1 MKKRYTFTDGETIDA
16 DLDDLRKLLAENQC
30 YLDNYEDVYSSLE
43 DDDYVARGNG
53 FCDRKYSDD
62 FIEGQMEKY
71 GRRVKE
77 IEGWIAEWPAEK
89 PSNYRAKIIFTAFF
103 LTFITIM
110 SSCNQKTSVDLIL
123 HNANI
128 YTVDNDFTKV
138 QAFAVK
144 DGKFVAVG
152 DEKQIMQHYTAKE
165 IIDAQGNAVY
175 PGFMDGHCH
184 FTGYGENLVRWANLK
199 GCRSFDEVIERLKV
213 HDSLYPSDWLL
224 GRGWDQNLWEV
235 AEFPDNKKLVEVFP
249 DKKVLLTRVDGH
261 AVLVS
266 KEVLELAGIDE
277 NTKMDGGMAIVKDG
291 RCTGVL
297 LDNLA
302 DAAKALV
309 PKMETELR
317 VQALLKAQEN
327 CMAVGLTSVTDAGLD
342 IATIE
347 LIDSLQQA
355 GQLIMHVN
363 AMVNP
368 DDETMDYFMG
378 QGVIDKECL
387 TVRSVKIYADG
398 ALGSRGAKLLEPYSD
413 DPTNTGLMVEND
425 DFYHHVC
432 QKAYDAGFQ
441 VCCHAIGDG
450 GVRHVLDI
458 YSEYLKGQNDLRWR
472 IEHSQV
478 VDEADFQR
486 YGEYSV
492 IPSIQTTHCTSDMD
506 WADERLGEERIK
518 NAYAYQRLLQQN
530 GWVVNG
536 TDFPIED
543 IGPIYT
549 FYAAVARKHLDG
561 SPAKGFQMEN
571 ALTREQALRSITI
584 WVAKGCFLENRKGS
598 IEVGKDA
605 DFVILDR
612 DLMTIAEDE
621 IPAAIVKMCYIP
633 LKME

>member
-1 MKKRYTFTDGETIDA
+1 MKTPAKQTFT
-16 DLDDLRKLLAENQC
+16 LA
-30 YLDNYEDVYSSLE
+30 LFAS
-43 DDDYVARGNG
+43 
-53 FCDRKYSDD
+53 
-62 FIEGQMEKY
+62 I
-71 GRRVKE
+71 
-77 IEGWIAEWPAEK
+77 
-89 PSNYRAKIIFTAFF
+89 
-103 LTFITIM
+103 LTFMI
-110 SSCNQKTSVDLIL
+110 SCNPQIPVDLIVT
-123 HNANI
+123 NANI
-128 YTVDNDFTKV
+128 YTIDNDFSKA

-152 DEKQIMQHYTAKE
+152 DDDMILRHYIAE
-165 IIDAQGNAVY
+165 EAIDAHGDAVY

-184 FTGYGENLVRWANLK
+184 FTGYGENLIRWANLK
-199 GCRSFDEVIERLKV
+199 GCLSFDEVIERLKV
-213 HDSLYPSDWLL
+213 HDSLYPSEWLL

-235 AEFPDNKKLVEVFP
+235 AEFPDNEKLAEAFP
-249 DKKVLLTRVDGH
+249 EKKVLLTRVDGH

-266 KEVLELAGIDE
+266 KEVLELASINQD
-277 NTKMDGGMAIVKDG
+277 TKMDGGMAIVKEG

-309 PKMETELR
+309 PKMETAQSI
-317 VQALLKAQEN
+317 QALLKAQEN
-327 CMAVGLTSVTDAGLD
+327 CMAAGLTSVTDAGQD

-355 GQLIMHVN
+355 GQLKMHVN

-368 DDETMDYFMG
+368 DDETMDRFMR
-378 QGVIDKECL
+378 QGVIDKERL

-398 ALGSRGAKLLEPYSD
+398 ALGSRGAKLIEPYSD
-413 DPTNTGLMVEND
+413 DPKNTGLILESD
-425 DFYHHVC
+425 DFYRHVC
-432 QKAYDAGFQ
+432 QKAHDAGYQ

-450 GVRHVLDI
+450 GVRHILDI

-486 YGEYSV
+486 YGKLSV

-506 WADERLGEERIK
+506 WADERLGERIK
-518 NAYAYQRLLQQN
+518 NAYAYQQLLQQN
-530 GWVVNG
+530 GWVING

-543 IGPIYT
+543 ISPIYT

-561 SPAKGFQMEN
+561 TPTEGFQMEN

-598 IEVGKDA
+598 IEIGKDA

-612 DLMTIAEDE
+612 DLMTVAESDILE
-621 IPAAIVKMCYIP
+621 AKVKMCHI
-633 LKME
+633 K

>member
-1 MKKRYTFTDGETIDA
+1 MKA
-16 DLDDLRKLLAENQC
+16 P
-30 YLDNYEDVYSSLE
+30 
-43 DDDYVARGNG
+43 
-53 FCDRKYSDD
+53 
-62 FIEGQMEKY
+62 
-71 GRRVKE
+71 VKQ
-77 IEGWIAEWPAEK
+77 I
-89 PSNYRAKIIFTAFF
+89 
-103 LTFITIM
+103 LITIIPAFCASILTLM
-110 SSCNQKTSVDLIL
+110 TSCNQKTSVDLIV

-128 YTVDNDFTKV
+128 YTVDNDFSKA
-138 QAFAVK
+138 QAFAVN

-152 DEKQIMQHYTAKE
+152 DDDMILRHYIAE
-165 IIDAQGNAVY
+165 EAIDAHGDAVY

-184 FTGYGENLVRWANLK
+184 FTGYGENLIRWADLK
-199 GCRSFDEVIERLKV
+199 GCLSFNEVIERLKV
-213 HDSLYPSDWLL
+213 HDSLYPSEWLL

-235 AEFPDNKKLVEVFP
+235 AEFPDNEKLAETFP
-249 DKKVLLTRVDGH
+249 EKKVLLTRVDGH

-266 KEVLELAGIDE
+266 KEVLELAGINE
-277 NTKMDGGMAIVKDG
+277 ETKMDGGMAIIKEG

-309 PKMETELR
+309 PKMENELR

-327 CMAVGLTSVTDAGLD
+327 CMGVGLTSVTDAGLD

-347 LIDSLQQA
+347 LIDSLQQT
-355 GQLIMHVN
+355 GQLKMHVN

-368 DDETMDYFMG
+368 DDETMDHFMN
-378 QGVIDKECL
+378 QGVIDKERL

-398 ALGSRGAKLLEPYSD
+398 ALGSRGAKLIEPYTD
-413 DPTNTGLMVEND
+413 DLENTGLILEND

-432 QKAYDAGFQ
+432 QKAYDAGYQ

-450 GVRHVLDI
+450 GVHHILDI

-486 YGEYSV
+486 YGDLSV

-506 WADERLGEERIK
+506 WADERLGERIK

-530 GWVVNG
+530 GWEVNG

-543 IGPIYT
+543 ISPIYT

-561 SPAKGFQMEN
+561 TPTEGFQMEN

-584 WVAKGCFLENRKGS
+584 WVAKGCFLETRKGS

-612 DLMTIAEDE
+612 DLMTIAESD
-621 IPAAIVKMCYIP
+621 IPEAKVKMCRVF
-633 LKME
+633 

>member
-1 MKKRYTFTDGETIDA
+1 MT
-16 DLDDLRKLLAENQC
+16 
-30 YLDNYEDVYSSLE
+30 
-43 DDDYVARGNG
+43 
-53 FCDRKYSDD
+53 
-62 FIEGQMEKY
+62 
-71 GRRVKE
+71 
-77 IEGWIAEWPAEK
+77 
-89 PSNYRAKIIFTAFF
+89 
-103 LTFITIM
+103 
-110 SSCNQKTSVDLIL
+110 SCNQKTPVDLIV

-128 YTVDNDFTKV
+128 YTVDNDFSKA
-138 QAFAVK
+138 QSFAVK

-152 DEKQIMQHYTAKE
+152 DNDIILNQYEAKE
-165 IIDAQGNAVY
+165 TIDTQGDAVY

-184 FTGYGENLVRWANLK
+184 FTGYGENLVRWADLK
-199 GCRSFDEVIERLKV
+199 GCRSFDEVIERLQV
-213 HDSLYPSDWLL
+213 HDSLYPAEWLL

-235 AEFPDNKKLVEVFP
+235 AEFPTNERLAEIFP
-249 DKKVLLTRVDGH
+249 SRNVLLTRVDGH

-266 KEVLELAGIDE
+266 KEVLELANINE
-277 NTKMDGGMAIVKDG
+277 NTKMVGGMAIVKDG
-291 RCTGVL
+291 QCTGVL

-302 DAAKALV
+302 DVAKALV
-309 PKMETELR
+309 PKMET
-317 VQALLKAQEN
+317 VQRIQAFLKAQEN

-347 LIDSLQQA
+347 LIDSLQQT
-355 GQLIMHVN
+355 GQLQMHVN

-368 DDETMDYFMG
+368 DDETMDHFMR
-378 QGVIDKECL
+378 QGIIDKERL
-387 TVRSVKIYADG
+387 TVRSVKIYSDG

-413 DPTNTGLMVEND
+413 DPSNTGLIVEND
-425 DFYHHVC
+425 DFYRHVC
-432 QKAYDAGFQ
+432 QKASDAGYQ

-450 GVRHVLDI
+450 GVHHILDI
-458 YSEYLKGQNDLRWR
+458 YSEYLKGKNDLRWR

-486 YGEYSV
+486 YGDFSV

-506 WADERLGEERIK
+506 WADERLGERIK
-518 NAYAYQRLLQQN
+518 NAYAYQQLLQQN

-543 IGPIYT
+543 ISPIYT

-561 SPAKGFQMEN
+561 TPVEGFQMEN

-584 WVAKGCFLENRKGS
+584 WVAKGCFLEDRKGS

-612 DLMTIAEDE
+612 DLMTVEESE
-621 IPAAIVKMCYIP
+621 IPHAKVKLCHIH
-633 LKME
+633 

>member
-1 MKKRYTFTDGETIDA
+1 MKTPIKQI
-16 DLDDLRKLLAENQC
+16 
-30 YLDNYEDVYSSLE
+30 VS
-43 DDDYVARGNG
+43 
-53 FCDRKYSDD
+53 
-62 FIEGQMEKY
+62 
-71 GRRVKE
+71 
-77 IEGWIAEWPAEK
+77 
-89 PSNYRAKIIFTAFF
+89 IIISAFF
-103 LTFITIM
+103 ASILTLMT
-110 SSCNQKTSVDLIL
+110 SCNTKTSVDLIV

-128 YTVDNDFTKV
+128 YTVDDDFSKA
-138 QAFAVK
+138 QAFAIK

-152 DEKQIMQHYTAKE
+152 DEEQIIRQYTAKE
-165 IIDAQGNAVY
+165 IIDAKGDAVY

-184 FTGYGENLVRWANLK
+184 FTGYGENLVRWADLK
-199 GCRSFDEVIERLKV
+199 GCISFDEVIERLKK
-213 HDSLYPSDWLL
+213 HDSLYPSEWLL

-235 AEFPDNKKLVEVFP
+235 AEFPDNTRLAEVFP
-249 DKKVLLTRVDGH
+249 EKKVLLTRVDGH

-266 KEVLELAGIDE
+266 KEVIALAGINE
-277 NTKMDGGMAIVKDG
+277 ETKMDGGLVIVKDG

-302 DAAKALV
+302 DVAKALV
-309 PKMETELR
+309 PKMDTAQR

-355 GQLIMHVN
+355 GQLKMHFN

-368 DDETMDYFMG
+368 DDETMDYFMK
-378 QGVIDKECL
+378 QGVINKPRL

-413 DPTNTGLMVEND
+413 DPSNTGLIVESD

-432 QKAYDAGFQ
+432 QKAYDAGYQ

-450 GVRHVLDI
+450 GVHHILDI
-458 YSEYLKGQNDLRWR
+458 YSEYLKGKNDLRWR

-478 VDEADFQR
+478 VDETDFQR
-486 YGEYSV
+486 YAEFSV

-506 WADERLGEERIK
+506 WADERLGERIK

-543 IGPIYT
+543 ISPIYT

-561 SPAKGFQMEN
+561 TPAEGFQMEN

-605 DFVILDR
+605 DFVIFDR
-612 DLMTIAEDE
+612 DIMTVAENE
-621 IPAAIVKMCYIP
+621 IPKTKVKTCYIHKSYQK
-633 LKME
+633 LADK

>member
-1 MKKRYTFTDGETIDA
+1 MKTHTKHITIA
-16 DLDDLRKLLAENQC
+16 
-30 YLDNYEDVYSSLE
+30 
-43 DDDYVARGNG
+43 
-53 FCDRKYSDD
+53 
-62 FIEGQMEKY
+62 FIAT
-71 GRRVKE
+71 
-77 IEGWIAEWPAEK
+77 I
-89 PSNYRAKIIFTAFF
+89 
-103 LTFITIM
+103 LTFMTA
-110 SSCNQKTSVDLIL
+110 CNQKTPVDLII

-128 YTVDNDFTKV
+128 YTVDNDFSKA

-152 DEKQIMQHYTAKE
+152 DEETIMHQFAAEET
-165 IIDAQGNAVY
+165 IDAHGDAVY

-184 FTGYGENLVRWANLK
+184 FTGYGENLIRWADLK
-199 GCRSFDEVIERLKV
+199 GCQSFDEVIERLKV
-213 HDSLYPSDWLL
+213 HDSLYPSEWLL
-224 GRGWDQNLWEV
+224 GRGWDQNLWKV
-235 AEFPDNKKLVEVFP
+235 AEFPDNEKLAEAFP

-266 KEVLELAGIDE
+266 KEVLELAGINQD
-277 NTKMDGGMAIVKDG
+277 TKMDGGMVIVKEG

-309 PKMETELR
+309 PKMENELR
-317 VQALLKAQEN
+317 AQALLKAQEN
-327 CMAVGLTSVTDAGLD
+327 CMGVGLTSVTDAGLD

-355 GQLIMHVN
+355 GQLKMHVN

-368 DDETMDYFMG
+368 DDETMNHFMQ
-378 QGVIDKECL
+378 QGVIDKERL

-413 DPTNTGLMVEND
+413 DPSNTGLMVEND
-425 DFYHHVC
+425 DFYRHVC
-432 QKAYDAGFQ
+432 QKAYDAGYQ

-450 GVRHVLDI
+450 GVRHILDI
-458 YSEYLKGQNDLRWR
+458 YSEYLKGHNDLRWR
-472 IEHSQV
+472 IEHSQT

-486 YGEYSV
+486 YADLSV

-506 WADERLGEERIK
+506 WADERLGERIK
-518 NAYAYQRLLQQN
+518 NAYAYQQLLQQN

-543 IGPIYT
+543 ISPIYT

-561 SPAKGFQMEN
+561 TPAEGFQMEN
-571 ALTREQALRSITI
+571 ALNREQALRSITI
-584 WVAKGCFLENRKGS
+584 WVAKGCFLEARKGS
-598 IEVGKDA
+598 IEIGKDA

-612 DLMTIAEDE
+612 DLMTVAKSE
-621 IPAAIVKMCYIP
+621 IPAAKVKMCHIHAV
-633 LKME
+633 

>member
-1 MKKRYTFTDGETIDA
+1 MKTHTRHIT
-16 DLDDLRKLLAENQC
+16 LA
-30 YLDNYEDVYSSLE
+30 
-43 DDDYVARGNG
+43 
-53 FCDRKYSDD
+53 
-62 FIEGQMEKY
+62 FIAS
-71 GRRVKE
+71 
-77 IEGWIAEWPAEK
+77 I
-89 PSNYRAKIIFTAFF
+89 
-103 LTFITIM
+103 LTFMT
-110 SSCNQKTSVDLIL
+110 SCNQKTPVDLII

-128 YTVDNDFTKV
+128 YTVDEDFSKA

-152 DEKQIMQHYTAKE
+152 DEESIMRQYAAKE
-165 IIDAQGNAVY
+165 TIDAKGDAVY
-175 PGFMDGHCH
+175 PGFMDGHSH
-184 FTGYGENLVRWANLK
+184 FTGYGENLVRWADLK
-199 GCRSFDEVIERLKV
+199 GCRSYDEIIERLKV
-213 HDSLYPSDWLL
+213 HDSLYPAEWLL

-235 AEFPDNKKLVEVFP
+235 AEFPDNEKLAEVFP

-266 KEVLELAGIDE
+266 KEVLELANIDA
-277 NTKMDGGMAIVKDG
+277 NTKMDGGMAIVKEG

-309 PKMETELR
+309 PKMETTQSI
-317 VQALLKAQEN
+317 QALLKAQED
-327 CMAVGLTSVTDAGLD
+327 CMAVGLTSVTDAGQD

-355 GQLIMHVN
+355 GQLKMHVN

-368 DDETMDYFMG
+368 DDETMDHFMR
-378 QGVIDKECL
+378 QGVIDKERL

-398 ALGSRGAKLLEPYSD
+398 ALGSRGAKLLEPYTD
-413 DPTNTGLMVEND
+413 DPTNDGLILESD
-425 DFYHHVC
+425 EFYRHVC
-432 QKAYDAGFQ
+432 QKAYDTGYQ

-450 GVRHVLDI
+450 GVHHILDI
-458 YSEYLKGQNDLRWR
+458 FSEYLKGKNDLRWR
-472 IEHSQV
+472 IEHSQTV
-478 VDEADFQR
+478 ADADFQR
-486 YGEYSV
+486 FGEFSV

-506 WADERLGEERIK
+506 WADERLGERIK
-518 NAYAYQRLLQQN
+518 NAYAYQQLLQQN
-530 GWVVNG
+530 GWVING

-543 IGPIYT
+543 ISPIYT

-561 SPAKGFQMEN
+561 TPAEGFQMEN

-584 WVAKGCFLENRKGS
+584 WVAKGCFLEGRKGS

-612 DLMTIAEDE
+612 NLMTVAESE
-621 IPAAIVKMCYIP
+621 IPMAKVKMCHIH
-633 LKME
+633 

>member
-1 MKKRYTFTDGETIDA
+1 MKAPLKQI
-16 DLDDLRKLLAENQC
+16 
-30 YLDNYEDVYSSLE
+30 
-43 DDDYVARGNG
+43 
-53 FCDRKYSDD
+53 
-62 FIEGQMEKY
+62 
-71 GRRVKE
+71 
-77 IEGWIAEWPAEK
+77 
-89 PSNYRAKIIFTAFF
+89 
-103 LTFITIM
+103 FITIIPAFCASILTLM
-110 SSCNQKTSVDLIL
+110 TSCNQKTSVDLIV
-123 HNANI
+123 HNANV
-128 YTVDNDFTKV
+128 YTVDNDFSKA

-152 DEKQIMQHYTAKE
+152 DEETIMRQYTAE
-165 IIDAQGNAVY
+165 ETIDAHGDAVY

-184 FTGYGENLVRWANLK
+184 FTGYGENLIRWADLK
-199 GCRSFDEVIERLKV
+199 GCLSFDEVIERLKV
-213 HDSLYPSDWLL
+213 HNSLYPSEWLL

-235 AEFPDNKKLVEVFP
+235 AEFPDNEKLVEAFP
-249 DKKVLLTRVDGH
+249 EKKVLLTRVDGH

-266 KEVLELAGIDE
+266 KEVLELAGINE
-277 NTKMDGGMAIVKDG
+277 ETKMDGGMAIIKEG

-302 DAAKALV
+302 DAAKTFV
-309 PKMETELR
+309 PKMENELR

-327 CMAVGLTSVTDAGLD
+327 CMGVGLTSITDAGLD

-347 LIDSLQQA
+347 LIDSLQQT
-355 GQLIMHVN
+355 GQLKMHVN

-368 DDETMDYFMG
+368 DDETMDHFMR
-378 QGVIDKECL
+378 QGVIDKERL

-398 ALGSRGAKLLEPYSD
+398 ALGSRGAKLIEPYTD
-413 DPTNTGLMVEND
+413 DPENTGLILEND

-432 QKAYDAGFQ
+432 QKAYDAGYQ

-450 GVRHVLDI
+450 GVHHILDI

-486 YGEYSV
+486 YGDLSV

-506 WADERLGEERIK
+506 WADERLGERIK

-530 GWVVNG
+530 GWEVNG

-543 IGPIYT
+543 ISPIYT

-561 SPAKGFQMEN
+561 TPAEGFQMEN
-571 ALTREQALRSITI
+571 ALSREQALRSITI
-584 WVAKGCFLENRKGS
+584 WVAKGCFLEARKGS

-612 DLMTIAEDE
+612 DLMAIAESD
-621 IPAAIVKMCYIP
+621 IPEAKVKMCRVF
-633 LKME
+633 

>member
-1 MKKRYTFTDGETIDA
+1 MKAQQI
-16 DLDDLRKLLAENQC
+16 
-30 YLDNYEDVYSSLE
+30 
-43 DDDYVARGNG
+43 
-53 FCDRKYSDD
+53 
-62 FIEGQMEKY
+62 
-71 GRRVKE
+71 VKTL
-77 IEGWIAEWPAEK
+77 IP
-89 PSNYRAKIIFTAFF
+89 AFF
-103 LTFITIM
+103 ASILTLMT
-110 SSCNQKTSVDLIL
+110 SCNSKTPVDLIV

-128 YTVDNDFTKV
+128 YTVDNDFSKA

-144 DGKFVAVG
+144 DGKFVDVG
-152 DEKQIMQHYTAKE
+152 DEETILRQYAATE
-165 IIDAQGNAVY
+165 TIDAQGDAMY
-175 PGFMDGHCH
+175 PGFMDGHSH
-184 FTGYGENLVRWANLK
+184 FTGYGENLVRWTNLK
-199 GCRSFDEVIERLKV
+199 GCRSFDEVIERLRV
-213 HDSLYPSDWLL
+213 HDSLYPAEWLL

-235 AEFPDNKKLVEVFP
+235 AEFPDNERLAEVFP
-249 DKKVLLTRVDGH
+249 EKKVLLTRIDGH

-266 KEVLELAGIDE
+266 KEVLELAGINE
-277 NTKMDGGMAIVKDG
+277 STKMNGGMAIVKDG
-291 RCTGVL
+291 HCTGVL

-309 PKMETELR
+309 PKMATEQR
-317 VQALLKAQEN
+317 IQALLKAQEN
-327 CMAVGLTSVTDAGLD
+327 CMAVGLTSVTDAGQD

-355 GQLIMHVN
+355 GQLKIHVN

-368 DDETMDYFMG
+368 DDETMDHFMQ
-378 QGVIDKECL
+378 QGVIDKERL

-413 DPTNTGLMVEND
+413 DPSNTGLIVESD
-425 DFYHHVC
+425 DFYRHVC
-432 QKAYDAGFQ
+432 QKAYDAGYQ

-450 GVRHVLDI
+450 GVHHILGI

-486 YGEYSV
+486 YGELSV

-506 WADERLGEERIK
+506 WADERLGERIK

-543 IGPIYT
+543 ISPIYT

-561 SPAKGFQMEN
+561 TPAEGFQMEN
-571 ALTREQALRSITI
+571 AMSREQALRSITI

-612 DLMTIAEDE
+612 DLMTTEERE
-621 IPAAIVKMCYIP
+621 IPEAKVKLCHIF
-633 LKME
+633 

>member
-1 MKKRYTFTDGETIDA
+1 MKT
-16 DLDDLRKLLAENQC
+16 L
-30 YLDNYEDVYSSLE
+30 
-43 DDDYVARGNG
+43 
-53 FCDRKYSDD
+53 
-62 FIEGQMEKY
+62 
-71 GRRVKE
+71 VKQTL
-77 IEGWIAEWPAEK
+77 
-89 PSNYRAKIIFTAFF
+89 IITA
-103 LTFITIM
+103 LSAIILILMT
-110 SSCNQKTSVDLIL
+110 SCSPKTPVDLIV

-128 YTVDNDFTKV
+128 YTIDNDFSKA

-152 DEKQIMQHYTAKE
+152 DEEQILRQYTAE
-165 IIDAQGNAVY
+165 ETIDAQGDAVY

-184 FTGYGENLVRWANLK
+184 FTGYGENLVRWADLK

-213 HDSLYPSDWLL
+213 HDNLYPSEWLL

-235 AEFPDNKKLVEVFP
+235 AEFPDNTQLAEVFP
-249 DKKVLLTRVDGH
+249 NKKVLLTRVDGH

-266 KEVLELAGIDE
+266 KEVLDLAGINE
-277 NTKMDGGMAIVKDG
+277 STKMDGGMAIVKDG
-291 RCTGVL
+291 HCTGVL

-302 DAAKALV
+302 DSAKALV
-309 PKMETELR
+309 PKMETAQR
-317 VQALLKAQEN
+317 IQAFLKAQEN

-347 LIDSLQQA
+347 LIDSLQQD
-355 GQLIMHVN
+355 GQLKMHVN

-368 DDETMDYFMG
+368 DDETMDHFMN
-378 QGVIDKECL
+378 QGVIDKERL

-398 ALGSRGAKLLEPYSD
+398 ALGSRGAKLLEPYTD
-413 DPTNTGLMVEND
+413 DPSNTGLMVESD
-425 DFYHHVC
+425 DFYRHVC
-432 QKAYDAGFQ
+432 QKAYDAGYQ

-450 GVRHVLDI
+450 GVHHILDI
-458 YSEYLKGQNDLRWR
+458 YSKYLKGQNDLRWR

-478 VDEADFQR
+478 VDEKDFQR
-486 YGEYSV
+486 YGEFSI

-506 WADERLGEERIK
+506 WADERLGERIK

-543 IGPIYT
+543 ISPIYT

-561 SPAKGFQMEN
+561 TPAEGFQMEN
-571 ALTREQALRSITI
+571 AMSREQALRSITI
-584 WVAKGCFLENRKGS
+584 WVAKGCFLEDRKGS

-612 DLMTIAEDE
+612 DLMTAAENK
-621 IPAAIVKMCYIP
+621 IPEAKVKLCHIQ
-633 LKME
+633 